1 MCHHPRRGITVQTDT
16 PLLLLSTFQNF
27 FPGQKPSHAIQA
39 LGYETWAAG
48 SLTDDARLTLACAEM
63 GGRTAF
69 TWQTARRGET
79 IMHRPLPLWAQ
90 LPAAV
95 LVKLCAEGLDVPGL
109 NVALVGERATSP
121 RFSYGLAAA
130 VAVLLHELH
139 ERPYTA
145 DEIVKLIDAAKR
157 G

>member
-1 MCHHPRRGITVQTDT
+1 MQTDT

-27 FPGQKPSHAIQA
+27 FPGQKPTHTLQA
-39 LGYETWAAG
+39 PGYETWAAAA
-48 SLTDDARLTLACAEM
+48 LTNDARLTVACAEV
-63 GGRTAF
+63 GGRAAF

-79 IMHRPLPLWAQ
+79 ITHRPLPIWAQ

-95 LVKLCAEGLDVPGL
+95 LVKLCAEGLDVPGV
-109 NVALVGERATSP
+109 NVALLGERATSP
-121 RFSYGLAAA
+121 RFAYGLAAA
-130 VAVLLHELH
+130 VAALLHTLH

-145 DEIVKLIDAAKR
+145 DSIVKLIDAAKR

>member
-1 MCHHPRRGITVQTDT
+1 MQTDT

-27 FPGQKPSHAIQA
+27 FPGKKPTHTVQA

-48 SLTDDARLTLACAEM
+48 LLTDDARLTLACGEV
-63 GGRTAF
+63 GGRAAF

-79 IMHRPLPLWAQ
+79 LNHRPLPVWAQ

-109 NVALVGERATSP
+109 NIALVGERPTSP

-130 VAVLLHELH
+130 VATLLHSLH

-145 DEIVKLIDAAKR
+145 ESLVKLIDSAKR